1 MLTDINDARQVSI
14 YPRSVC
20 PNWPVF
26 KQTQHSSAMEILNTQ
41 PIMHLTNVLKDLTRN
56 ILVNLNELL
65 KYSHI
70 LCELHQIFNEH

>member
-1 MLTDINDARQVSI
+1 
-14 YPRSVC
+14 
-20 PNWPVF
+20 
-26 KQTQHSSAMEILNTQ
+26 MEILNTP

-70 LCELHQIFNEH
+70 LCDLHQIFNDH